1 MLKLSPSILSADFAA
16 LGSEIKEIDAAG
28 AQYVHIDVM
37 DGNFVPNISF
47 GVPVIT
53 CIRPYTDKIF
63 DVHLM
68 VNEPDYLLE
77 SLKEAGADIVTV
89 HVEACRHIHRTI
101 QHIKALG
108 MRAGVVLNPATPLET
123 LEYILDDL
131 DMVLLMSVNPGFGG
145 QSYIPAVTKKI
156 SDLRKMIDARGLKT
170 EIEVDG
176 GVSLNN
182 AAEVIE
188 AGADVLVAGS
198 AVFKGSRTEN
208 VKRFLEIFEK
218 YGD

>member
-198 AVFKGSRTEN
+198 AVFKGNRTEN